1 MVKQKKVIKILT
13 LTSYRPAKK
22 LKTYLNGL
30 ETFISSHF
38 NFMSSS
44 QFSLMTREVVFPR
57 DDQEREKG
65 IIWKS
70 RKRGKLRQN
79 YSLDQF
85 NGISDKG
92 HGQYLI

>member
-1 MVKQKKVIKILT
+1 MT
-13 LTSYRPAKK
+13 L
-22 LKTYLNGL
+22 
-30 ETFISSHF
+30 
-38 NFMSSS
+38 
-44 QFSLMTREVVFPR
+44 EVVFPR
-57 DDQEREKG
+57 DDQEREEG
-65 IIWKS
+65 IIQKS

>member
-1 MVKQKKVIKILT
+1 MT
-13 LTSYRPAKK
+13 L
-22 LKTYLNGL
+22 
-30 ETFISSHF
+30 
-38 NFMSSS
+38 
-44 QFSLMTREVVFPR
+44 EVVFPR

-65 IIWKS
+65 IIQKS

-92 HGQYLI
+92 PGQYLI

>member
-1 MVKQKKVIKILT
+1 
-13 LTSYRPAKK
+13 
-22 LKTYLNGL
+22 
-30 ETFISSHF
+30 
-38 NFMSSS
+38 MSFS
-44 QFSLMTREVVFPR
+44 QFPLMTLEVVFPR

-65 IIWKS
+65 IIQRS

-85 NGISDKG
+85 NGIYDKG